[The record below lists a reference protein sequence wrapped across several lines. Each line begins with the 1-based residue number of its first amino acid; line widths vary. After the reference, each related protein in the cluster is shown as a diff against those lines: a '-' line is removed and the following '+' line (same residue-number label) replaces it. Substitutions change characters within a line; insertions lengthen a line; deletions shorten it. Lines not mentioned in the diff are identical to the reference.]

1 MERFRKRIRGQHG
14 PGSDHG
20 RRGRFQGGFRL
31 RAQVFA
37 LGDPKT
43 TSRSSGSCAPE
54 GGSGPEDGRHLQQ
67 QRGRQQQRQQQQQQQ
82 QQQHQQRHV
91 ERGQRGEQT
100 EDIPVACSDD
110 VPRAHSGDV
119 VRWLPHRVAVIVRKE
134 RAKGRRM

>member
-67 QRGRQQQRQQQQQQQ
+67 QQQQQQ
-82 QQQHQQRHV
+82 QQRHV